1 VARVTIFPDDRIVII
16 GAGPCGLA
24 CARELERLGHRNWL
38 VLERSDGPG
47 GLASSVLDPAGFTWD
62 LGGHVVFSHF
72 GEFDALLEEVMNGDV
87 LHHERSSYIRFE
99 DRWVPYPFQNNLRY
113 LPEAIRDECLSGL
126 AEAPGMTARAD
137 FAAWM
142 LAIFGEGITRH
153 FMHPYNTKVW
163 ATPLDEMSSDWIAER
178 VSVVDYERALR
189 NVREGRDDKAWGPNN
204 TFAFPAAGG
213 TGEIYRRLADRLA
226 DRIRYGC
233 EATEIDPASS
243 QVAIAGGSSERYDAL
258 VSTMPLDRLVAMLR
272 PCPDELAAAGD
283 RLRHN
288 GVYMVGV
295 GYRAPCTPDRSWM
308 YFPQDDVPFYR
319 VTNFAK
325 YSAANVPEADTSRY
339 SSFMTETAYSRER
352 PVERAALEERVEA
365 GVRSVGLVEGSPEV
379 ASVHLE
385 QIEYAYPIPTLERD
399 GALDTIQPWLMERG
413 ILSRGR
419 FGSWRYEI
427 GNMDHAVKMGVDA
440 ARALVTGAEEELWT
454 RSASPRA
461 RAG

>member
-1 VARVTIFPDDRIVII
+1 
-16 GAGPCGLA
+16 
-24 CARELERLGHRNWL
+24 
-38 VLERSDGPG
+38 
-47 GLASSVLDPAGFTWD
+47 
-62 LGGHVVFSHF
+62 VFSHF

-113 LPEAIRDECLSGL
+113 LPSAVRDECLSGL
-126 AEAPGMTARAD
+126 EAAAGIAAGAD

-142 LAIFGEGITRH
+142 RAMFGEGITRH
-153 FMHPYNTKVW
+153 FMHPYNAKVW
-163 ATPLDEMSSDWIAER
+163 ATSLDEMSSDWIAER
-178 VSVVDYERALR
+178 VSVVDYPRALR

-213 TGEIYRRLADRLA
+213 TGEIYRRIAAPLE
-226 DRIRYGC
+226 DRIRYRC
-233 EATEIDPASS
+233 EATEIDPVSS
-243 QVAIAGGSSERYDAL
+243 SIGISGRSFERYDAL
-258 VSTMPLDRLVAMLR
+258 VSTIPLDRLVAMLR
-272 PCPDELAAAGD
+272 PCPEELAVAGE

-295 GYRAPCTPDRSWM
+295 GYEAPCIPDRSWM
-308 YFPQDDVPFYR
+308 YFPQQELPFYR

-325 YSAANVPEADTSRY
+325 YAAANVPGADTARY
-339 SSFMTETAYSRER
+339 CSFMTETAYSRER
-352 PVERAALEERVEA
+352 PVERTGLEERVEA
-365 GVRSVGLVEGSPEV
+365 GLRSVGLVEGRPKV
-379 ASVHLE
+379 ASLHVE
-385 QIEYAYPIPTLERD
+385 QIDYAYPIPTLERD
-399 GALDTIQPWLMERG
+399 GALEKIQPWLMERG

-440 ARALVTGAEEELWT
+440 ARALVTGAEEELWS
-454 RSASPRA
+454 RSASPRV